1 MYSLD
6 VNFLNDRPEYR
17 PDVGGGPA
25 RPKATPGSM
34 APLFLGVAAGVFL
47 PVAMVVLW
55 LVLQNKNAELVT
67 RIDTLNVQLG
77 ELQKADEKVAAINAQ
92 ASQIKAETDALATVF
107 NQIKPW
113 SAMLQDIRD
122 RVPAGVQVSTIQ
134 ETDAP
139 AATPQNPSPA
149 PRVEI
154 SGVARSFNDVNDF
167 LLTLQKSPF
176 LKSAETQLVG
186 ADLRDN
192 PTQIEVRQDPTPQTT
207 TPDVQV
213 KLPQVVSYKIQTS
226 LSDVPASDLLREL
239 DRKGAV
245 GLVTRIRTLQQKGV
259 IQP

>member
-17 PDVGGGPA
+17 PDVGGGPS
-25 RPKATPGSM
+25 RPKAPSGSM
-34 APLFLGVAAGVFL
+34 TPLYLGVAAGVFL
-47 PVAMVVLW
+47 PVAVVVMW
-55 LVLQNKNAELVT
+55 LVLQNKNTELQV
-67 RIDTLNVQLG
+67 RIDELNARLG

-92 ASQIKAETDALATVF
+92 VGQIKAETDALATVF

-122 RVPAGVQVSTIQ
+122 RVPAGVQVSNIQ
-134 ETDAP
+134 QTDAP
-139 AATPQNPSPA
+139 AATPQNPKPA

-154 SGVARSFNDVNDF
+154 TGAARSFNDVNDF

-176 LKSAETQLVG
+176 LKAAETQLVS

-192 PTQIEVRQDPTPQTT
+192 PTQIEVRQDPTGQAS

-213 KLPQVVSYKIQTS
+213 KLPQIVAYRIQTS
-226 LSDVPASDLLREL
+226 LSDVPASELLREL

>member
-17 PDVGGGPA
+17 PDVGGGPS
-25 RPKATPGSM
+25 RPKAAPGSLV
-34 APLFLGVAAGVFL
+34 PLFLGVATGVFL
-47 PVAMVVLW
+47 PAVVLVLW
-55 LVLQNKNAELVT
+55 LVLQNKNAELQT
-67 RIDTLNVQLG
+67 RIDQLNVQLG
-77 ELQKADEKVAAINAQ
+77 ELQRADEKVAAINAQ
-92 ASQIKAETDALATVF
+92 AGQIKAETDALATVF

-122 RVPAGVQVSTIQ
+122 RVPAGVQVSNIQ
-134 ETDAP
+134 QTDAP
-139 AATPQNPSPA
+139 AATPQSPNPA
-149 PRVEI
+149 PKVEI
-154 SGVARSFNDVNDF
+154 SGAARSFNDVNDF

-176 LKSAETQLVG
+176 LKASETQLVG

-192 PTQIEVRQDPTPQTT
+192 PTQIEVRQDRTPQSS

-213 KLPQVVSYKIQTS
+213 KLPQVVVYKIQTS
-226 LSDVPASDLLREL
+226 LSDVPASELLREL

>member
-17 PDVGGGPA
+17 PDVGGGPS
-25 RPKATPGSM
+25 RPKAPSGSM
-34 APLFLGVAAGVFL
+34 APLYLGVAAGVFL
-47 PVAMVVLW
+47 PAVVVVLW
-55 LVLQNKNAELVT
+55 LVLQNKNAELQT
-67 RIDTLNVQLG
+67 RIEALNARLG
-77 ELQKADEKVAAINAQ
+77 ELQKADEKVAAINAE
-92 ASQIKAETDALATVF
+92 AGQIKTETDALATVF

-134 ETDAP
+134 QTDAP
-139 AATPQNPSPA
+139 AATPQNPNPGSK
-149 PRVEI
+149 VEI

-176 LKSAETQLVG
+176 LKATETQLVG
-186 ADLRDN
+186 ADLKDN
-192 PTQIEVRQDPTPQTT
+192 PTQIEVRKDPTPQTS

>member
-17 PDVGGGPA
+17 PDVGGPA
-25 RPKATPGSM
+25 RPKAAPGSM

-47 PVAMVVLW
+47 PVAVVVLW
-55 LVLQNKNAELVT
+55 LVLQNKNAELQT
-67 RIDTLNVQLG
+67 RIDALNVKLG

-92 ASQIKAETDALATVF
+92 AGQIKTETEALATVF

-139 AATPQNPSPA
+139 AATAQNPNPA
-149 PRVEI
+149 PKVEI

-176 LKSAETQLVG
+176 LKANQTQLVG

-192 PTQIEVRQDPTPQTT
+192 PTQIEVRQDPTPQTS

-239 DRKGAV
+239 ERKGAV